1 MKVVI
6 PRRGALGYLSSKR
19 SPAFNSFDI
28 FQHEYSLWFLR
39 STRTRSRSVT
49 SGGKAAGCRTSMLK
63 CVPTQNRDHYVCT
76 RRTLHIWKARA
87 NTAFN
92 YRPLLSVWFKWQHN
106 SIFTLRLMWPFLLCQ
121 QHLLSSLLCRICK
134 RSGKLILK
142 MGLSWNV
149 RGAAGIELRRDFQL
163 LSSEI
168 SRPIDSRAAVW
179 RKTSPWGLIKKGG
192 MTYSFHAA
200 SSYGLI
206 SLNAMAWNNTK
217 TSTGARKS
225 NVNNVR
231 ARKKTCTAAGK
242 LLGREKRRGG
252 CIELDEGELG

>member
-6 PRRGALGYLSSKR
+6 LLRGALGYLSSKR

-28 FQHEYSLWFLR
+28 FQHEYSIWFLR
-39 STRTRSRSVT
+39 STRTRSHSVT

-92 YRPLLSVWFKWQHN
+92 YRLLLSVWYKWQHN

-121 QHLLSSLLCRICK
+121 QHLLSSLLCWICK

-142 MGLSWNV
+142 MGLHWNV
-149 RGAAGIELRRDFQL
+149 QGVAGIELEHDFQL

-168 SRPIDSRAAVW
+168 SHPINSPTVVW
-179 RKTSPWGLIKKGG
+179 RKTSPRGLNKKGG
-192 MTYSFHAA
+192 MTYSFHTA
-200 SSYGLI
+200 SSYCLI
-206 SLNAMAWNNTK
+206 LLNTMAWNNTK
-217 TSTGARKS
+217 TSTEARKEMS
-225 NVNNVR
+225 TMCAN
-231 ARKKTCTAAGK
+231 KKKHA
-242 LLGREKRRGG
+242 LPRGS
-252 CIELDEGELG
+252 C